1 MNIENEM
8 WDKLK
13 AEIKSELKDEIKA
26 ELIADCKEEIVKSA
40 MKKVDDL
47 IFIDRYFETMLRTYI
62 KSLCYDDIHFER
74 MKNLGLAIESDQEI
88 DYWKSSTGK
97 IWMALKKD
105 IDVAKIYSEHIAAGN
120 ISCTQQEFNSVI
132 NFDHISPPIIWNQEA
147 RGSFSYKGVFKLYE
161 NVYDFDFS
169 QIDAPVIYH
178 LINFI
183 RQNFIFEGS
192 FKSYYLIRKSF
203 IKAYKPKKRKV

>member
-26 ELIADCKEEIVKSA
+26 ELIEDWKEEIVKSA

-62 KSLCYDDIHFER
+62 TSLCYDDIHFQR

-88 DYWKSSTGK
+88 EYRKSSTGK

-105 IDVAKIYSEHIAAGN
+105 VNFTELYSDHLAVGDID
-120 ISCTQQEFNSVI
+120 CTQEEFNSVL
-132 NFDHISPPIIWNQEA
+132 NFDQLAIPVVWNQKA
-147 RGSFSYKGVFKLYE
+147 RGNFSYRGVFQLYE

-169 QIDAPVIYH
+169 KINTPVIYH
-178 LINFI
+178 LIDFI
-183 RQNFIFEGS
+183 SQNFMFEGS
-192 FKSYYLIRKSF
+192 LKPYDLIRKSF
-203 IKAYKPKKRKV
+203 MKAYKPKKTNS